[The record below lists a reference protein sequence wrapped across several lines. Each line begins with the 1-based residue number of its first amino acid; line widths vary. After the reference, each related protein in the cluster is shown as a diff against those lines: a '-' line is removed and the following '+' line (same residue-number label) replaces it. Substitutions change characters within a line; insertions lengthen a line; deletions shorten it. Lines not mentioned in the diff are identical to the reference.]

1 MELSFHGADRDVTGS
16 CHLLECAGKRLL
28 IDCGMFQ
35 GGRELEDEN
44 SAPLGFDAAAVDF
57 LLLTHA
63 HLDHCGR
70 LPLLA
75 KRGFRGEIIATSAT
89 RELAQIVMQD
99 AAHMAEDDAAWQ
111 ARRAGERGN
120 DRGDT
125 NNRSDNGGRMV
136 QPAVPLYTQA
146 DVGSAMARF
155 GRVAAYGA
163 EIELAPGLRVSFH
176 DAGHILGS
184 AHVLVQVTEN
194 GRARRVL
201 FSGDI
206 GGAGRPIIRDPD
218 PPAAEIVLM
227 ETTYGDRNHRST
239 AESVTELVGVI
250 AATIARGGNVVIPS
264 FALER
269 SQEIL
274 YSLRAAIV
282 SGALPPQL
290 PVYVDSPMAVSAT
303 EVYRKHPECYDA
315 EAAALMAGGTDLF
328 GFPGLRLVRATSDS
342 MAINRIV
349 GGSVIIAG
357 SGMCTGGRVRHHL
370 VHNLPRA
377 DASIVFVGY
386 AANGT
391 PARRIIDGA
400 RSIVLFGEEVPV
412 HAQVHTINGFSAHAD
427 QSELLRW
434 HARVGGAERTMLVH
448 GEQGAMSTFAAL
460 LPGVPVAMPGP
471 GDRLTL

>member
-16 CHLLECAGKRLL
+16 CHLLECAGKLLL

-35 GGRELEDEN
+35 GGRELEEEN
-44 SAPLGFDAAAVDF
+44 AAPLGFDAAAIDF

-75 KRGFRGEIIATSAT
+75 KRGFRGEIIATAAT
-89 RELAQIVMQD
+89 RELAQIVMLD
-99 AAHMAEDDAAWQ
+99 AAHMAEDDAGW
-111 ARRAGERGN
+111 RTRHGR
-120 DRGDT
+120 
-125 NNRSDNGGRMV
+125 NGG
-136 QPAVPLYTQA
+136 AVAPLYTQA
-146 DVGSAMARF
+146 DVVAAMGRF
-155 GRVAAYGA
+155 GRVAAYGQ
-163 EIELAPGLRVSFH
+163 EIELAPGLRVGFH

-194 GRARRVL
+194 GRVRRVL

-206 GGAGRPIIRDPD
+206 GGAGRPIIRDPA

-227 ETTYGDRNHRST
+227 ETTYGDRAHRSP
-239 AESVTELVGVI
+239 AESVAELVAVVG
-250 AATIARGGNVVIPS
+250 ATIARGGNVVIPS

-274 YSLRAAIV
+274 YSLRAAV
-282 SGALPPQL
+282 DAGALPPQL

-303 EVYRKHPECYDA
+303 EVYRAHPECYDA
-315 EAAALMAGGTDLF
+315 EAAALFAGGRDLF
-328 GFPGLRLVRATSDS
+328 GFTGLRLVRATSDS
-342 MAINRIV
+342 MAINRIS
-349 GGSVIIAG
+349 GGAVIMAG

-370 VHNLPRA
+370 VHNLPRP

-386 AANGT
+386 AAQGT

-400 RSIVLFGEEVPV
+400 RTTTLFGEEIPV
-412 HAQVHTINGFSAHAD
+412 RAQVHTINGFSAHAG
-427 QSELLRW
+427 QGELLRW
-434 HARVGGAERTMLVH
+434 HARVGGAERTVLVH
-448 GEQGAMSTFAAL
+448 GEAGAMSAFAAL
-460 LPGVPVAMPGP
+460 LPGVPVSMPAP
-471 GDRLTL
+471 GERLTL

>member
-16 CHLLECAGKRLL
+16 CHLLECAGKLL
-28 IDCGMFQ
+28 LVDCGMFQ
-35 GGRELEDEN
+35 GGRELEEEN
-44 SAPLGFDAAAVDF
+44 AAPLGFDAAAVDF

-75 KRGFRGEIIATSAT
+75 KRGFRGEIIATAAT
-89 RELAQIVMQD
+89 RELARIVMQD
-99 AAHMAEDDAAWQ
+99 AAHMAEEDAGW
-111 ARRAGERGN
+111 RTRHGRSGRA
-120 DRGDT
+120 
-125 NNRSDNGGRMV
+125 V
-136 QPAVPLYTQA
+136 APLYTQA
-146 DVGSAMARF
+146 DVATAIERF

-163 EIELAPGLRVSFH
+163 ELQLAPGLRASFH

-194 GRARRVL
+194 GRVRRVL

-206 GGAGRPIIRDPD
+206 GGAGRPIIRDPA

-227 ETTYGDRNHRST
+227 ETTYGDRAHRSPADSV
-239 AESVTELVGVI
+239 AELIGVI
-250 AATIARGGNVVIPS
+250 DATIARGGNVVIPS

-274 YSLRAAIV
+274 YSLRAAV
-282 SGALPPQL
+282 DAGVLPPQL

-303 EVYRKHPECYDA
+303 EVYRAHPECYDA
-315 EAAALMAGGTDLF
+315 EAAALFAGGRDLF
-328 GFPGLRLVRATSDS
+328 GFAGLRLVRATSES
-342 MAINRIV
+342 MAINRI
-349 GGSVIIAG
+349 GGGAVIMAG

-370 VHNLPRA
+370 VHNLPRP

-386 AANGT
+386 AAQGT

-400 RSIVLFGEEVPV
+400 RAINLFGEEVPV
-412 HAQVHTINGFSAHAD
+412 RAQVHTINGFSAHAD
-427 QSELLRW
+427 QGELLRW
-434 HARVGGAERTMLVH
+434 HARVGGAERTVLVH
-448 GEQGAMSTFAAL
+448 GEQGAMSAFAAL
-460 LPGVPVAMPGP
+460 LPGVPVSMPAP
-471 GDRLTL
+471 GERLAL

>member
-1 MELSFHGADRDVTGS
+1 MDLSFHGADRDVTGS

-35 GGRELEDEN
+35 GGRELDEEN
-44 SAPLGFDAAAVDF
+44 SAPFGFDAATLDVV
-57 LLLTHA
+57 LLTHA

-75 KRGFRGEIIATSAT
+75 RRGFRGEIIATAAT

-99 AAHMAEDDAAWQ
+99 AAHMAEDDAAWRAKHARNGHDRRGGQ
-111 ARRAGERGN
+111 AAQAGQAAPTPE
-120 DRGDT
+120 
-125 NNRSDNGGRMV
+125 
-136 QPAVPLYTQA
+136 PLYTQA
-146 DVGSAMARF
+146 DVAVAMGRF
-155 GRVAAYGA
+155 GRVAQYGV

-184 AHVLVQVTEN
+184 AHVLVQVQEG
-194 GRARRVL
+194 GRTRRVL

-218 PPAAEIVLM
+218 PPPAEIVLM
-227 ETTYGDRNHRST
+227 ETTYGDRNHRSP
-239 AESVTELVGVI
+239 AESVAELVTVI
-250 AATIARGGNVVIPS
+250 ASTIARGGNVVIPS

-274 YSLRAAIV
+274 YSLRAAIA
-282 SGALPPQL
+282 GGRLPAQL
-290 PVYVDSPMAVSAT
+290 PVFVDSPMAVSAT
-303 EVYRKHPECYDA
+303 EVYRAHPECYDA
-315 EAAALMAGGTDLF
+315 EAAALFAHGTDLF
-328 GFPGLRLVRATSDS
+328 GFPGLRLVRAASDS
-342 MAINRIV
+342 IAINRV
-349 GGSVIIAG
+349 SGGAVIMAG

-370 VHNLPRA
+370 VQNLPRA
-377 DASIVFVGY
+377 DASVVFVGF
-386 AANGT
+386 AARGT

-400 RSIVLFGEEVPV
+400 RSIMLFGEEVPV
-412 HAQVHTINGFSAHAD
+412 RAQVHTINGFSAHAD
-427 QSELLRW
+427 QAELLRW
-434 HARVGGAERTMLVH
+434 HARVGGGERTVLVH
-448 GEQGAMSTFAAL
+448 GEQGAMSAFAAL

>member
-35 GGRELEDEN
+35 GGRELQDEN
-44 SAPLGFDAAAVDF
+44 SAPLGFDAAAIDF

-111 ARRAGERGN
+111 ARRAGG
-120 DRGDT
+120 
-125 NNRSDNGGRMV
+125 
-136 QPAVPLYTQA
+136 PAAPLYTQT
-146 DVGSAMARF
+146 DVVSAMARF

-239 AESVTELVGVI
+239 AESVIELVGVI
-250 AATIARGGNVVIPS
+250 AATITRGGNVVIPS

-274 YSLRAAIV
+274 YALRAAIV

-290 PVYVDSPMAVSAT
+290 PVYLDSPMAVSAT
-303 EVYRKHPECYDA
+303 EIYRKHPECYDA

-328 GFPGLRLVRATSDS
+328 GFPGLRLVRASSDS
-342 MAINRIV
+342 IAINRIV

-412 HAQVHTINGFSAHAD
+412 RAQVHTINGFSAHAD
-427 QSELLRW
+427 QGELLRW
-434 HARVGGAERTMLVH
+434 HARVGGAERTVLVH
-448 GEQGAMSTFAAL
+448 GEQGAMSAFAAL